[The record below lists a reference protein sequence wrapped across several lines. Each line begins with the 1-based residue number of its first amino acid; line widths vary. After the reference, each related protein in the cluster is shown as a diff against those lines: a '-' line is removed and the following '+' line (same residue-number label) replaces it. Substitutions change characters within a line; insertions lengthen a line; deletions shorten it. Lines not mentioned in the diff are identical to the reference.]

1 LKKSYKIRILGQE
14 LSVLSDAEDE
24 QVANVVQ
31 FVNKK
36 IDEVLLSRDD
46 LKTLNVAILAA
57 LNISEEFLKL
67 KVVNK
72 ELCDQLESRAE
83 KLIQLIRM
91 QISKFYS
98 PLRCA

>member
-46 LKTLNVAILAA
+46 LKTLSVAILAA

-67 KVVNK
+67 EVVNK

-83 KLIQLIRM
+83 KLIQLIKDA
-91 QISKFYS
+91 S
-98 PLRCA
+98 

>member
-1 LKKSYKIRILGQE
+1 LKKSYKIRILEQE

-31 FVNKK
+31 FVHKK
-36 IDEVLLSRDD
+36 IEEVLQASDG

-67 KVVNK
+67 EVVNK

-83 KLIQLIRM
+83 KLIQLIED
-91 QISKFYS
+91 
-98 PLRCA
+98 AN

>member
-24 QVANVVQ
+24 HVANVVQ

-36 IDEVLLSRDD
+36 IEEVLQARDG

-57 LNISEEFLKL
+57 LNISEELLKL
-67 KVVNK
+67 KGINR

-83 KLIQLIRM
+83 KLIQLIED
-91 QISKFYS
+91 
-98 PLRCA
+98 AN

>member
-31 FVNKK
+31 FVQKK
-36 IDEVLLSRDD
+36 IEEVLQATDG

-57 LNISEEFLKL
+57 LNISEELLKL
-67 KVVNK
+67 KGVNK
-72 ELCDQLESRAE
+72 EFCEQLEGRAE
-83 KLIQLIRM
+83 KLIQLIENTN
-91 QISKFYS
+91 
-98 PLRCA
+98 

>member
-1 LKKSYKIRILGQE
+1 MKKSYKIRILGQE

-36 IDEVLLSRDD
+36 IEEVLQARDG

-57 LNISEEFLKL
+57 LNISEELLKL
-67 KVVNK
+67 KGVNR

-83 KLIQLIRM
+83 KLIQLIED
-91 QISKFYS
+91 
-98 PLRCA
+98 AN